1 MWIDQDGIGRGE
13 DEDVFVDEVGCS
25 FGYIDG
31 GGTLY
36 VNSGI
41 GERVGRWGGAML
53 VDVRKGVHRWT
64 VARSD

>member
-1 MWIDQDGIGRGE
+1 MN
-13 DEDVFVDEVGCS
+13 EVGCS

-41 GERVGRWGGAML
+41 GEGIGGGKGWDEGVML